1 MKLDTPILFAAT
13 TNSKRARKFYEE
25 ALGLIREIGYHEQEL
40 ACLNN
45 LAGAQVE
52 LGKFSH
58 AESAVLG
65 VTLADGIY
73 IFLSAL
79 GVAALLENPRIQTV
93 FKIFGFLVLSFF
105 SFTMIFHAVSVW
117 GRPLSAS
124 PAGPSVFPFFSGLFL
139 TLSSPLTIL
148 FWAGVFS
155 VKVSESR
162 FSRPDL
168 IGFSTGCL
176 SATWIFLSLASL
188 LFSSI
193 RAFLNESASR
203 TAFRPAKSCISG
215 IRSRISWPPS
225 RLGSSP
231 AG

>member
-1 MKLDTPILFAAT
+1 MKKILSGFRFGMFLQF
-13 TNSKRARKFYEE
+13 S
-25 ALGLIREIGYHEQEL
+25 IGPVFLYVV
-40 ACLNN
+40 N
-45 LAGAQVE
+45 LAGTS
-52 LGKFSH
+52 GFSH

-155 VKVSESR
+155 VKVSESQ
-162 FSRPDL
+162 FSRLDL
-168 IGFSTGCL
+168 ACFSLGCL
-176 SATWIFLSLASL
+176 SATLVFLSFFAWV
-188 LFSSI
+188 FS
-193 RAFLNESASR
+193 AV
-203 TAFRPAKSCISG
+203 
-215 IRSRISWPPS
+215 
-225 RLGSSP
+225 SP
-231 AG
+231 AIPPVIINGLNLAVGILIFGFAVRLLLKKRVRVS